1 MRFTI
6 AEQLEA
12 VALAF
17 PDRVAVEMVGGRS
30 YTYRQLIERMEQLA
44 AALGEVQS
52 GRNGTMVAVLMS
64 NGVDSLLSYLACQ
77 LRGFAVVPIN
87 TRLAPA
93 EMGYILND
101 SDATVL
107 LSGGDQIER
116 AKAIAGDCGQRLIDC
131 DGIGNDA
138 EPLPRTQRV
147 RAAGSNTAVVFYT
160 SGTTGFPKGAAISY
174 DCWAE
179 RLMWWGWEF
188 DIAST
193 DVMLVPGPTFH
204 MSFASLCFCALYRG
218 ARLRIVE
225 RFDVPKSYEELRD
238 NCSWSFLIP
247 TMTTMLLDLWRQ
259 GGRKPLNAARILLSS
274 GAALSPSTLEDMMQ
288 AFPNARI
295 YEAYGWTEGGWVTSE
310 VKKRGTIV
318 PHSVG
323 WSAFGSQ
330 VVVLD
335 DDGKVCA
342 DGVVGEVAA
351 RTPVHFSHYLNN
363 PEATRKAWVG
373 DYQKSG
379 DIGMFLEDGRLK
391 LLDRRNDMI
400 LTGGENVYSSEVERV
415 LNEHPTVAEC
425 VVVGQPDPR
434 WGNAVVGVVVA
445 RPGAQIREDDLRGH
459 CRTQLA
465 GYKCPKR
472 FIVVDALPRN
482 SMGKVEKFRVRAD
495 VAGTAVVEGRR
506 SA

>member
-12 VALAF
+12 VAHAF
-17 PDRVAVEMVGGRS
+17 PDRVAVEMVGARS
-30 YTYRQLIERMEQLA
+30 YTYRQLIDRMEQLA
-44 AALGEVQS
+44 LALGEVPS
-52 GRNGTMVAVLMS
+52 GRNGAMVAVLLS

-77 LRGFAVVPIN
+77 LRGYAVVPIN

-93 EMGYILND
+93 EMGYILKD

-116 AKAIAGDCGQRLIDC
+116 AKLVAGEYGQRLVDC
-131 DGIGNDA
+131 DEVGDA
-138 EPLPRTQRV
+138 ADALPRTRRV
-147 RAAGSNTAVVFYT
+147 RVSGGDTAVVFYT
-160 SGTTGFPKGAAISY
+160 SGTTGFPKGAAITY

-204 MSFASLCFCALYRG
+204 MSFGSLCFCALYRG

-225 RFDVPKSYEELRD
+225 RFDVPKSFEELRD
-238 NCSWSFLIP
+238 TCTWSFLIP
-247 TMTTMLLDLWRQ
+247 TMTTMLLDLWRE
-259 GGRKPLNAARILLSS
+259 GGRKPLAAARILLSS

-323 WSAFGSQ
+323 WSAFGSE

-342 DGVVGEVAA
+342 PGVVGEVAA
-351 RTPVHFSHYLNN
+351 RSPVHFSHYLNN
-363 PEATRKAWVG
+363 PEATRKAWAG

-379 DIGMFLEDGRLK
+379 DVGMFLEDGRLK

-415 LNEHPTVAEC
+415 LNDHPTVAEC

-445 RPGAQIREDDLRGH
+445 KPGANIAEDDLRAH

-495 VAGTAVVEGRR
+495 VAGAAAAGDRR

>member
-6 AEQLEA
+6 AEQVEA
-12 VALAF
+12 VARAF
-17 PDRVAVEMVGGRS
+17 PERVAVQTVSGTT
-30 YTYRQLIERMEQLA
+30 YTYRQLIDRMEKLA
-44 AALGEVQS
+44 AALGPIPA
-52 GRNGTMVAVLMS
+52 GRNGRMVAVLLS

-77 LRGFAVVPIN
+77 LRGVAVVPIN

-93 EMGYILND
+93 EIGYILKD
-101 SDATVL
+101 SDATLL
-107 LSGGDQIER
+107 LSGGDQLER
-116 AKAIAGDCGQRLIDC
+116 ARAIVAEYGQRLVDC
-131 DGIGNDA
+131 DEADA
-138 EPLPRTQRV
+138 IDALPGAQRV
-147 RAAGSNTAVVFYT
+147 RARSDDTAVVFYT
-160 SGTTGFPKGAAISY
+160 SGTTGFPKGAAITY

-188 DIAST
+188 EIAST

-204 MSFASLCFCALYRG
+204 MSFCSLCFCALYRG

-238 NCSWSFLIP
+238 NCSWSFLVP
-247 TMTTMLLDLWRQ
+247 TMTMMLLELWRQ
-259 GGRKPLNAARILLSS
+259 DGCKPLPAARALLSS

-295 YEAYGWTEGGWVTSE
+295 YEAYGWTEAGWVTSE
-310 VKKRGTIV
+310 IKQRDTIV

-323 WSAFGSQ
+323 WPAFGSE

-335 DDGKVCA
+335 DDGRVCA
-342 DGVVGEVAA
+342 PGVVGEVAA
-351 RTPVHFSHYLNN
+351 RTPVHFSRYLNN
-363 PEATRKAWVG
+363 ADATGKAWAG
-373 DYQKSG
+373 EYQKSG
-379 DIGMFLEDGRLK
+379 DVGVFLEDGRLK

-400 LTGGENVYSSEVERV
+400 LSGGENVYSSEVERV
-415 LNEHPTVAEC
+415 LNEHPSVAEC

-434 WGNAVVGVVVA
+434 WGNAVVGVVVPQ
-445 RPGAQIREDDLRGH
+445 PGAPIDEDVLRAH
-459 CRTQLA
+459 CRTELA

-482 SMGKVEKFRVRAD
+482 SMGKIEKFRVRAELASAAWPGD
-495 VAGTAVVEGRR
+495 KR